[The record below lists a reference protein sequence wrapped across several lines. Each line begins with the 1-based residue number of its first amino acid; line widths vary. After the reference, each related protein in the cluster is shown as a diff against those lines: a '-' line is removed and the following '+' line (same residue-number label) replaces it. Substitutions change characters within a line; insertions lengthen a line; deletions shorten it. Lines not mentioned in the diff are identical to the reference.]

1 MAHVEKYD
9 FQTDAVGQSL
19 ANPLRNYWYLLFL
32 MESCVCRDL
41 TLATA
46 EEKSVVEK
54 PLVHLLLP
62 LREDRALGS
71 PAAVLEALTL
81 SWETGSPAGHRLVSA
96 RGRVGHHLVQMCR
109 GGWVSLAEHICWQRA
124 WARALPFLG
133 KWSWVAP
140 GWFLPPQPHR
150 VFLPERGSP
159 QGVCSTGSGAN
170 SSDTELVLM
179 DILLHFWHHL
189 LLSLIADARRD

>member
-1 MAHVEKYD
+1 MVIDDTSGLPYECRRTLAGTAQMAHVEKYD

-109 GGWVSLAEHICWQRA
+109 GAGGESC
-124 WARALPFLG
+124 
-133 KWSWVAP
+133 
-140 GWFLPPQPHR
+140 
-150 VFLPERGSP
+150 
-159 QGVCSTGSGAN
+159 
-170 SSDTELVLM
+170 
-179 DILLHFWHHL
+179 
-189 LLSLIADARRD
+189 